1 MGELIHLITEPISET
16 SAQVGTLCVLVL
28 TGLDVM
34 AGCLSAH
41 LHDEFSSYKLR
52 DGLIR
57 KMQNILLMCG
67 ALFADVALLG
77 GLQLPFSP
85 CYLALCTAFIVME
98 IKSLL
103 EIWAQDHPDV
113 PDAIDDV
120 FGGLKNDDD

>member
-41 LHDEFSSYKLR
+41 LHNEFSSHKLR

-103 EIWAQDHPDV
+103 EIWNADHPEV
-113 PDAIDDV
+113 SGTLEHV
-120 FGGLKNDDD
+120 FGVDDNEHD